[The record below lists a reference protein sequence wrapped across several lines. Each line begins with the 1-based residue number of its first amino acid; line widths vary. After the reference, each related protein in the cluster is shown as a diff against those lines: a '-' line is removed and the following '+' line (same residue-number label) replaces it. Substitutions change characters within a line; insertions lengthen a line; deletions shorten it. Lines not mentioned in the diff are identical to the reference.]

1 MNQLLEWSPL
11 LAFFLV
17 FKLAGIYWATA
28 ALMIACVVLLLVHRH
43 RTGRYKPMHAVT
55 AGVVV
60 ALGTATLLFHD
71 KRFIQWKPT
80 VLLALAAAA
89 FLASN
94 VIGTQPL
101 ARRMLEG
108 VFSEPLAIAVRAWR
122 LINTLW
128 AAWFALLAAANI
140 WVARNFPE
148 SVWVN
153 FKVFGITVAMMA
165 FMIPQ
170 VLWLSGK
177 TLPAPP
183 GQASPPEKV

>member
-11 LAFFLV
+11 LAFFVV
-17 FKLAGIYWATA
+17 FKLADIYWATA
-28 ALMIACVVLLLVHRH
+28 ALMLACLFLLFAHRV
-43 RTGRYKPMHAVT
+43 RTGRYKAMHAVT
-55 AGVVV
+55 AAIVLV
-60 ALGTATLLFHD
+60 LGSATLLFHD

-89 FLASN
+89 FLVSN
-94 VIGTQPL
+94 VVGKQPL

-108 VFSEPLAIAVRAWR
+108 VFSEPLQIAARGWR

-140 WVARNFPE
+140 WVARHFPE

-153 FKVFGITVAMMA
+153 FKVFGITLAMII

-177 TLPAPP
+177 AKPASEVPN
-183 GQASPPEKV
+183 GGA